1 MSKTQTPADKT
12 TDTNTDSPAL
22 LSWRVVATRLGVH
35 PVTVRDWTAEGLP
48 CYRISP
54 RITRYRWPEVEA
66 WLAARREGGVL

>member
-12 TDTNTDSPAL
+12 TDTNTDSHAL

-35 PVTVRDWTAEGLP
+35 PITIRKWSHEGMP
-48 CYRISP
+48 SYRISP
-54 RITRYRWPEVEA
+54 RITRYRWSEVEA